1 MEHTALEQLAE
12 AVVERLTVPLEASGR
27 HVHLCRAHVEALFG
41 PGHRL
46 EKVRD
51 LSQPGQF
58 VCTERV
64 TLVGPKGQ
72 LGNVVVLG
80 PERSESQV
88 ELSLT
93 DGVTLGIAPPV
104 RISGDTAGTP
114 GIVLRGPAGELTL
127 KQGVIAAKRHIH
139 MTPEDARRW
148 GLSDKQDIRL
158 HTLTSRPV
166 TFEAVEVRISPKFS
180 TAVHLDYDEA
190 NACGFRKGDR
200 AIPLPDW
207 EEVGDDGPRRDR
219 AEWRVPSVLPC
230 KTSME
235 GRFTLPEQ
243 IPTGAP
249 GKARLSGDE
258 ANACGFRKGDRAIP
272 VTGGEGL

>member
-1 MEHTALEQLAE
+1 MEYTVLERLAE

-27 HVHLCRAHVEALFG
+27 HVHLCRADVEALFG
-41 PGHRL
+41 PGHQL

-58 VCTERV
+58 VCAERV
-64 TLVGPKGQ
+64 ILVGPKGQ

-80 PERSESQV
+80 PERPESQV
-88 ELSLT
+88 EISLT

-139 MTPEDARRW
+139 MTPEDAGRW

-158 HTLTSRPV
+158 RTLTSRPV
-166 TFEAVEVRISPKFS
+166 TFEAVEVRISHKFS

-190 NACGFRKGDR
+190 NACGFRR
-200 AIPLPDW
+200 
-207 EEVGDDGPRRDR
+207 
-219 AEWRVPSVLPC
+219 
-230 KTSME
+230 
-235 GRFTLPEQ
+235 
-243 IPTGAP
+243 
-249 GKARLSGDE
+249 
-258 ANACGFRKGDRAIP
+258 GDRAIP